1 VTITHVGPTAGSFAA
16 VGKSHSFSGRVLSLA
31 ASADGQRLYAGTYAG
46 VWRSDDA
53 GRNWQQLTRPQPV
66 SHDED
71 VAGAVHAPTVFD
83 LAVSPVDVN
92 LVIASGSG
100 SPHVISRDGVYRS
113 IDGGLTWTLVYTADL
128 SLGEFV
134 SQVVFAPDDPL
145 LVYAAIGRAVIRS
158 VNAGLSWT
166 RRSVPGRAWHVGV
179 GALEAG
185 GVRRVFGVGSNT
197 LCYSTNGGTTWRR
210 DTGGA
215 AMTAITDVGEKTAN
229 NSGSGASVVV
239 VDPSNPQCVFLA
251 GTSGANGPSYYAQR
265 PDGTLVADGTIC
277 NTTPDRPC
285 GEGSLWYG
293 DYTQFG
299 DGTTGAATWTQL
311 PGPPV
316 YWGATTPS
324 GNSFVIAQPTA
335 AGFLLVFADRSHVHI
350 CAGKPTGAVSWHRF
364 DGKDASRTK
373 TENDLHNRLFV
384 HPDPHAIVVTRDFDL
399 TLTPATGVP
408 SPYDQNSVLAA
419 HLGGTIWIANDGGVY
434 RSTDGGASWELAHG
448 LETLDPVNIAGV
460 AGIGSRPALYVGT
473 GDNDDFFSLNGGQT
487 WLDPNTG
494 CGDCGA
500 WFSDLSVA
508 TRVLQFDG
516 RGVGLR
522 VRSGGGAYPNA
533 ASSGGSTNVKPPR
546 GSNANT
552 GPVLSGFKPLILT
565 LATEPPPTDFDAVF
579 IGMRTDNSIVLFRSR
594 KLSQMS
600 TVDDWENPAKAEQI
614 GPKLPPG
621 VTVAQVAG
629 GHVHPVFFVTDGF
642 RLFKLSADGTAW
654 NTIVPG
660 GQTGQMASAARR
672 FFVNPFAPNVIYVLD
687 DAAVKVSLNGG
698 ASWMVADSLTRAV
711 TAGGRLTLNP
721 STAISDMLFVRS
733 DPFTA
738 FVFGH
743 AGVSY
748 TNDGVDWRLLL
759 SAIAQPGLPE
769 FGFFDGISDP
779 LDRALYVTFTGRSV
793 MRINPIAPRS
803 QSQPQN
809 FSLMELAAMI
819 GDG

>member
-1 VTITHVGPTAGSFAA
+1 
-16 VGKSHSFSGRVLSLA
+16 
-31 ASADGQRLYAGTYAG
+31 
-46 VWRSDDA
+46 
-53 GRNWQQLTRPQPV
+53 
-66 SHDED
+66 
-71 VAGAVHAPTVFD
+71 
-83 LAVSPVDVN
+83 
-92 LVIASGSG
+92 
-100 SPHVISRDGVYRS
+100 
-113 IDGGLTWTLVYTADL
+113 
-128 SLGEFV
+128 
-134 SQVVFAPDDPL
+134 
-145 LVYAAIGRAVIRS
+145 
-158 VNAGLSWT
+158 
-166 RRSVPGRAWHVGV
+166 
-179 GALEAG
+179 
-185 GVRRVFGVGSNT
+185 
-197 LCYSTNGGTTWRR
+197 
-210 DTGGA
+210 
-215 AMTAITDVGEKTAN
+215 
-229 NSGSGASVVV
+229 
-239 VDPSNPQCVFLA
+239 
-251 GTSGANGPSYYAQR
+251 
-265 PDGTLVADGTIC
+265 
-277 NTTPDRPC
+277 
-285 GEGSLWYG
+285 
-293 DYTQFG
+293 
-299 DGTTGAATWTQL
+299 
-311 PGPPV
+311 
-316 YWGATTPS
+316 
-324 GNSFVIAQPTA
+324 
-335 AGFLLVFADRSHVHI
+335 
-350 CAGKPTGAVSWHRF
+350 
-364 DGKDASRTK
+364 
-373 TENDLHNRLFV
+373 
-384 HPDPHAIVVTRDFDL
+384 
-399 TLTPATGVP
+399 
-408 SPYDQNSVLAA
+408 
-419 HLGGTIWIANDGGVY
+419 
-434 RSTDGGASWELAHG
+434 
-448 LETLDPVNIAGV
+448 
-460 AGIGSRPALYVGT
+460 
-473 GDNDDFFSLNGGQT
+473 
-487 WLDPNTG
+487 
-494 CGDCGA
+494 
-500 WFSDLSVA
+500 
-508 TRVLQFDG
+508 
-516 RGVGLR
+516 
-522 VRSGGGAYPNA
+522 
-533 ASSGGSTNVKPPR
+533 
-546 GSNANT
+546 
-552 GPVLSGFKPLILT
+552 LILT